1 MRRHL
6 FCWLIVF
13 FGAVSAFGVALPSCR
28 TNLFSRHGD
37 RIDITLN
44 SLEHIINQRVES
56 SHSHFTDL
64 QLSAEGNDA
73 LKISGRKDDTP
84 MSISGP
90 VKVSSDGR
98 VVVHAAH
105 ITKNG
110 TGVKS
115 MMDLFGKDLADYVD
129 LKGTKAI
136 SVKDDDLRIDPRRLL
151 HVAGQVKS
159 VRLTGS
165 GVEMVFASQPCR

>member
-6 FCWLIVF
+6 LCSLIVV
-13 FGAVSAFGVALPSCR
+13 FGAGAAFGAGLPSCR
-28 TNLFSRHGD
+28 TNVFSRRGD
-37 RIDITLN
+37 QIEIGLN

-64 QLSAEGNDA
+64 QLSVEGEDA
-73 LKISGRKDDTP
+73 LKISGRKDSTS

-98 VVVHAAH
+98 IVVHAAH

-110 TGVKS
+110 SGVKS

-136 SVKDDDLRIDPRRLL
+136 SVKDDDLRIDPGKLL
-151 HVAGQVKS
+151 HVAGRVKD

-165 GVEMVFASQPCR
+165 AVEMVFASQPCR